1 MNDVFYSMESGGSYC
16 REYQI
21 DNMGEPNVFLTPLQV
36 SLVMF
41 RKYIQDINVSVF
53 KAVTIELCT

>member
-1 MNDVFYSMESGGSYC
+1 MESGGSYC

-41 RKYIQDINVSVF
+41 RKYIQVINTF
-53 KAVTIELCT
+53 IYI

>member
-1 MNDVFYSMESGGSYC
+1 MESGGFYC

-41 RKYIQDINVSVF
+41 RKYIQDMNISIF
-53 KAVTIELCT
+53 KGCN